1 MYFHSPLMYRHL
13 EDFLVILK
21 RLNIALQYQE
31 TEHLHEQPNLVA
43 MTRCFKY
50 MWEKEIVDVVFG
62 VFFGFILGF
71 KYSDFYNLAC
81 ILYLIVLTSLFR
93 QPSDISCLHLRLIEI
108 FQNILRA
115 VQFGSNPVGPVL
127 SGHETFHVQLESFS
141 VYDRKPWIGIPSR
154 SRLYV
159 FFSVNIRFVRPD
171 I

>member
-31 TEHLHEQPNLVA
+31 TEHLHEQQNLVA
-43 MTRCFKY
+43 MPRCFKY

-81 ILYLIVLTSLFR
+81 MLYLIVLTSLFR
-93 QPSDISCLHLRLIEI
+93 QPNDLSSLHLRLIEI

-115 VQFGSNPVGPVL
+115 YNLVQIPW
-127 SGHETFHVQLESFS
+127 VQCFPRNLPRNLPRST
-141 VYDRKPWIGIPSR
+141 RKI
-154 SRLYV
+154 LCL
-159 FFSVNIRFVRPD
+159 
-171 I
+171 